1 MRQEKTKKKSN
12 IYKNRSGKIVIFD
25 AQLEARV
32 DSERVSQAGMGQK
45 LLNVIGIR
53 STSLD
58 TNYIQN
64 KVDEFVS
71 SMHEIIS
78 KSTTES
84 REFKVDT
91 VEVNAEISAEGQIG
105 LMGTHAGMK
114 GTAGI
119 KFVFKRV

>member
-1 MRQEKTKKKSN
+1 MKKEKSKRKTSIN
-12 IYKNRSGKIVIFD
+12 TGAKIVVFD
-25 AQLEARV
+25 VQLGTTT
-32 DSERVSQAGMGQK
+32 DSERVSQAGMGEK
-45 LLNVIGIR
+45 FLNIIGIR

-58 TNYIQN
+58 SRYIQN
-64 KVDEFVS
+64 KVTEFVS

-78 KSTTES
+78 KSTHES
-84 REFKVDT
+84 KEFRVET

-119 KFVFKRV
+119 KFVFKRT

>member
-1 MRQEKTKKKSN
+1 LKKVKTKKKPN
-12 IYKNRSGKIVIFD
+12 ISKDTSRKIVVFD
-25 AQLEARV
+25 VQLVTPV
-32 DSERVSQAGMGQK
+32 DSERVSEAGMGQK
-45 LLNVIGIR
+45 LLNAIGIK

-58 TNYIQN
+58 SDYIQN
-64 KVDEFVS
+64 KVTEFVS

-78 KSTTES
+78 KSAAES

-114 GTAGI
+114 GTTGI
-119 KFVFKRV
+119 KFVFKRA